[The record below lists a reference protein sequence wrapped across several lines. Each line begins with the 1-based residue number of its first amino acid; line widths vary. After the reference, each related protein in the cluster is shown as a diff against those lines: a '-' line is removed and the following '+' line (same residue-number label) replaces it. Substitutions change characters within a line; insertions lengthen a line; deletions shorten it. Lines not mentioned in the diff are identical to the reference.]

1 MNETLEVEGK
11 YMLEEL
17 AMSECSSRATLSP
30 LPPVIPSKDIP
41 GDGKIKFARGI
52 LMIEVKATFSMYSDW
67 RTRKWPMIERANN
80 ELMT

>member
-1 MNETLEVEGK
+1 MYISHGCSRAYFRMNETLEVEGK

-41 GDGKIKFARGI
+41 GDGKITVAGGVSMTAVQAI
-52 LMIEVKATFSMYSDW
+52 FSMYSD
-67 RTRKWPMIERANN
+67 
-80 ELMT
+80 

>member
-1 MNETLEVEGK
+1 MFRMNETLEVEGK

-41 GDGKIKFARGI
+41 GDGK
-52 LMIEVKATFSMYSDW
+52 KAF
-67 RTRKWPMIERANN
+67 
-80 ELMT
+80 